1 MISYNSMTGP
11 CWKYAAQV
19 NHCCALH
26 DNCYDLQLGR
36 ENCDQNFCDCLKR
49 ATAPDTC
56 AATELKCLAIKKV
69 GQQAYFDAASYE
81 EPPSFVK
88 IVPHIDG
95 VENDFLLLYQECPQV
110 MLTIKSCSLI
120 ANICMKNEEEN
131 CEQNLS
137 ECVQQAADLQNSQQ
151 CREASH
157 QAQMSLTRV
166 NHCCAIHDNCY
177 GLQLGRENCDQNFCD
192 CLLRATAPDTCVA
205 TALKCLATIEGGEEA
220 YLNSATYQEQLDFVK
235 IVPNIDGIEK
245 EFLLLYQECPLVMET
260 IKSCSLLTNI
270 CINNEEEN
278 CEHRLSECVQQAADL
293 QNSQQCREATHQA
306 QQSLSSHQLL
316 AGDER
321 FVRFWVRTAKCGAKS
336 VAI

>member
-1 MISYNSMTGP
+1 MLSSGTILTVALRITAVSSVTEFPFENWFCGTDTMTRMISYNSMMLDGGGS
-11 CWKYAAQV
+11 CWKYAA
-19 NHCCALH
+19 
-26 DNCYDLQLGR
+26 
-36 ENCDQNFCDCLKR
+36 
-49 ATAPDTC
+49 
-56 AATELKCLAIKKV
+56 
-69 GQQAYFDAASYE
+69 
-81 EPPSFVK
+81 
-88 IVPHIDG
+88 
-95 VENDFLLLYQECPQV
+95 
-110 MLTIKSCSLI
+110 
-120 ANICMKNEEEN
+120 
-131 CEQNLS
+131 
-137 ECVQQAADLQNSQQ
+137 
-151 CREASH
+151 
-157 QAQMSLTRV
+157 RV

-306 QQSLSSHQLL
+306 QQSLKSKTIHRTVIDTKSTKTIAEDETLATSTRASPRIITTEHHNQHDPSASSLGVSFLQNK
-316 AGDER
+316 
-321 FVRFWVRTAKCGAKS
+321 V
-336 VAI
+336 